1 MSSSSALKYNIHNKP
16 SFIAKALAM
25 FFFLAIAFLFVLLW
39 GIGWVSLLCL
49 LAYLSTAFYIVYS
62 LPFLPFSSRLSESG
76 EIEINQPIKVTGD
89 ISARSFYNGWVL
101 LLCVEVNDAL
111 FVSDKHNKHKHNK
124 PRKWF
129 IVFHDSVTDSE
140 YRLLARL
147 INSTS

>member
-1 MSSSSALKYNIHNKP
+1 MI
-16 SFIAKALAM
+16 
-25 FFFLAIAFLFVLLW
+25 FFLTISFLFILLW
-39 GIGWVSLLCL
+39 GIGWASLLCL
-49 LAYLSTAFYIVYS
+49 LVYLSAAFYIVYT

-101 LLCVEVNDAL
+101 LLCVEVNEPL
-111 FVSDKHNKHKHNK
+111 LVSDKHNKFKHNK

-147 INSTS
+147 INSCS